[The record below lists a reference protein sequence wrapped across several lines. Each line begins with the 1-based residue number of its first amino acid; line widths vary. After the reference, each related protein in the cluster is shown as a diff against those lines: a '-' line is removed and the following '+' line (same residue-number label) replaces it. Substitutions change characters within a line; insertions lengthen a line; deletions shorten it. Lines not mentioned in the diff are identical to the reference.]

1 VGFFV
6 FADEVFVKEQIWGPP
21 RFMTVATTT
30 EIEERHSREAIEA
43 EIARF
48 EERVQQ
54 LRSGAITEEQ
64 FRPFRLKHGTYGQR
78 QPGYQMLR
86 VKVAA
91 GVLKP
96 SQLRVL
102 ARIGDEYSTGRGH
115 LTTRENVQFH
125 FVKLENVP
133 AAMRLLADSGL
144 TTREACGNTVRNVT
158 ACPVAGICS
167 GEAFDVTPYAL
178 GVSRYLLRHPDFH
191 DLPRKFKI
199 AFSGCADDGGCA
211 VAGIHD
217 VGLIAQVWGS
227 NGTARRGFKVLVG
240 GGLGS
245 LPTEAAVLADFLPEE
260 ELLPTIEAVLRLFN
274 EIGNRKNKF
283 KARLKFVLREKG
295 IEELRRLV
303 FEKRKTSQAPAE
315 VFTVASQI
323 RPALVSIAPAPLTP
337 APANGASDTE
347 YDRWAEHN
355 LMPQRQAGY
364 GAIWIK
370 LPAGTFHSRQMRVLA
385 DLLESQDLTGVRIAI
400 NQDLVIPWVPFDRVR
415 AIFNELHALDLA
427 IPGARTISDVTGCPG
442 ATTCNLGITRSLTL
456 ADVLSRELEGYSDP
470 EIQKLRIKISGCP
483 NSCGHHH
490 IADIGFYGN
499 ARKID
504 DQQAPFYQLLLG
516 GKVSAAGAHFGRQIM
531 AVPARPIAA
540 IIRALLAFYQQ
551 DRQPRESF
559 SAWVTR
565 TPDSAIVERLR
576 PLVEV
581 TNSTEDIFLDW
592 GDTETFS
599 LKLGRG
605 ECAA

>member
-1 VGFFV
+1 
-6 FADEVFVKEQIWGPP
+6 
-21 RFMTVATTT
+21 MTVATVT

-78 QPGYQMLR
+78 QPGFQMLR

-91 GVLKP
+91 GVVKP
-96 SQLRVL
+96 NQLRIL
-102 ARIGDEYSTGRGH
+102 ARIADEYSTGRGH

-133 AAMRLLADSGL
+133 AAMRLLADCGL

-158 ACPVAGICS
+158 ACPVAGICP
-167 GEAFDVTPYAL
+167 GEVFDVTPYAL
-178 GVSRYLLRHPDFH
+178 GVSRYLLRHSDFH

-199 AFSGCADDGGCA
+199 AFSGCEDDGACA
-211 VAGIHD
+211 VAAIHD
-217 VGLIAQVWGS
+217 VGLIAQVRGS
-227 NGTARRGFKVLVG
+227 KGTARRGFKVLVG

-245 LPTEAAVLADFLPEE
+245 LPTEAAVLTDFLPEE
-260 ELLPTIEAVLRLFN
+260 ELLPTVEAILRVFN
-274 EIGNRKNKF
+274 ETGNRKNKL
-283 KARLKFVLREKG
+283 KARLKFVLRDKG

-303 FEKRKTSQAPAE
+303 FEKRKFSQAPTE
-315 VFTVASQI
+315 VFTVPSPI
-323 RPALVSIAPAPLTP
+323 RPSLVTIAPLPSTS
-337 APANGASDTE
+337 ANVASDEE

-355 LMPQRQAGY
+355 LMSQRQAGY
-364 GAIWIK
+364 GAVWIK
-370 LPAGTFHSRQMRVLA
+370 LPAGTFHSRQMRGLA
-385 DLLESQDLTGVRIAI
+385 DVLEKNDLSGVRIAV

-415 AIFNELHALDLA
+415 AIYSELRALDLA
-427 IPGARTISDVTGCPG
+427 TPGARTISDVTGCPG
-442 ATTCNLGITRSLTL
+442 ATTCNLGITRSLSL

-470 EIQKLRIKISGCP
+470 EIKKLRIKISGCP

-499 ARKID
+499 VRKIGE
-504 DQQAPFYQLLLG
+504 QQAPYYQLLLG
-516 GKVSAAGAHFGRQIM
+516 GKVNKDGVHFGRQILS
-531 AVPARPIAA
+531 VPARPIPA
-540 IIRALLAFYQQ
+540 ILRELLAFYQQ
-551 DRQPRESF
+551 DRQSAESF

-565 TPDSAIVERLR
+565 TPDKAIIERLR
-576 PLVEV
+576 PLTDVA
-581 TNSTEDIFLDW
+581 NATEDFFLDW
-592 GDTETFS
+592 GDTETYS

-605 ECAA
+605 ECVA

>member
-1 VGFFV
+1 
-6 FADEVFVKEQIWGPP
+6 
-21 RFMTVATTT
+21 MTVATTT
-30 EIEERHSREAIEA
+30 EVEERHSREAIEA

-48 EERVQQ
+48 EERVHQ
-54 LRSGAITEEQ
+54 LRRGEITEQQ

-78 QPGYQMLR
+78 QPGFQMLR

-102 ARIGDEYSTGRGH
+102 ARIADEYSTGRGH

-133 AAMRLLADSGL
+133 VAMRLLADCGL
-144 TTREACGNTVRNVT
+144 TTREACGNTVRNIT
-158 ACPVAGICS
+158 ACPVAGICP

-217 VGLIAQVWGS
+217 VGLIAQVRGS
-227 NGTARRGFKVLVG
+227 NGTAHRGFKVLVG

-245 LPTEAAVLADFLPEE
+245 LPTESAVLADFLPEE
-260 ELLPTIEAVLRLFN
+260 ELLPTIEAVLRVFS
-274 EIGNRKNKF
+274 ETGNRKNKL

-295 IEELRRLV
+295 IEELRRLI

-315 VFTVASQI
+315 VFTVASPI
-323 RPALVSIAPAPLTP
+323 LPVLVNISPAPLTLSLDD
-337 APANGASDTE
+337 ATSDSE

-355 LMPQRQAGY
+355 LMAQRQTGY

-370 LPAGTFHSRQMRVLA
+370 LPAGTLHSRQMRGLA
-385 DLLESQDLTGVRIAI
+385 DLLEKHDLTGVRIAI
-400 NQDLVIPWVPFDRVR
+400 NQDLVVPWVPLDRAR
-415 AIFNELHALDLA
+415 ATYNDLRALDLA
-427 IPGARTISDVTGCPG
+427 IPGALTISDVTACPG

-456 ADVLSRELEGYSDP
+456 ADELSRALEGYDDP
-470 EIQKLRIKISGCP
+470 EIKKLRIKISGCP
-483 NSCGHHH
+483 NSCGQHH

-499 ARKID
+499 VRKIG
-504 DQQAPFYQLLLG
+504 DQQAPYYQLLLG
-516 GKVSAAGAHFGRQIM
+516 GKVNAGGVRFARQIM
-531 AVPARPIAA
+531 AVPARPIPA
-540 IIRALLAFYQQ
+540 IIRELLTFYRQ
-551 DRQPRESF
+551 DRHPGESF
-559 SAWVTR
+559 SDWVGR
-565 TPDSAIVERLR
+565 TPDSAVVERLR
-576 PLVEV
+576 PLATV

-592 GDTETFS
+592 GDAETFS

>member
-1 VGFFV
+1 
-6 FADEVFVKEQIWGPP
+6 
-21 RFMTVATTT
+21 MTVATVP
-30 EIEERHSREAIEA
+30 EVEERHSREAIEA

-78 QPGYQMLR
+78 QPGFQMLR

-96 SQLRVL
+96 AQLRVL
-102 ARIGDEYSTGRGH
+102 ARIADEHSTGRGH

-125 FVKLENVP
+125 FVKLEKVP
-133 AAMRLLADSGL
+133 AAMRLLADAGL

-158 ACPVAGICS
+158 ACPVAGICP

-199 AFSGCADDGGCA
+199 AFSGCENDGDCA

-217 VGLIAQVWGS
+217 VGLIAQVRGN
-227 NGTARRGFKVLVG
+227 NGTSRRGFKVLVG

-245 LPTEAAVLADFLPEE
+245 LPTEAAILTEFLPEE
-260 ELLPTIEAVLRLFN
+260 ELLPTVEAILRVFT
-274 EIGNRKNKF
+274 ETGNRKNKF

-303 FEKRKTSQAPAE
+303 AEKRKISEVPAE
-315 VFTVASQI
+315 VFTVPSPVQ
-323 RPALVSIAPAPLTP
+323 PSLVNIAPAPLSVAGRNPQTEL
-337 APANGASDTE
+337 E

-355 LMPQRQAGY
+355 LMSQRQAGY
-364 GAIWIK
+364 GGIWIK
-370 LPAGTFHSRQMRVLA
+370 LPAGTFYSHQMRGLA
-385 DLLESQDLTGVRIAI
+385 DVLERNDLTGVRIAV
-400 NQDLVIPWVPFDRVR
+400 NQDLVIPWVPFDRAR
-415 AIFNELHALDLA
+415 GIYDELRLLDLA
-427 IPGARTISDVTGCPG
+427 TPGARTISDVTGCPG

-456 ADVLSRELEGYSDP
+456 ADVLSRELSGYDDP

-499 ARKID
+499 ARKIGE
-504 DQQAPFYQLLLG
+504 QQAPYYQLMLG
-516 GKVSAAGAHFGRQIM
+516 GKVDASGVRFARQVM
-531 AVPARPIAA
+531 AVPARPIPA
-540 IIRALLAFYQQ
+540 IIRELLAFYQQ
-551 DRQPRESF
+551 DREPGETF
-559 SAWVTR
+559 SAWVSR
-565 TPDSAIVERLR
+565 TPDKNISDRLR
-576 PLVEV
+576 PLVDV
-581 TNSTEDIFLDW
+581 TDASEDVFVDW
-592 GDTETFS
+592 GDTETYS

>member
-1 VGFFV
+1 MGFFY
-6 FADEVFVKEQIWGPP
+6 FSGEGSIKGTDGGHN
-21 RFMTVATTT
+21 FMTVATAS

-48 EERVQQ
+48 EERAQQ
-54 LRSGAITEEQ
+54 LRRGEITEEQ

-78 QPGYQMLR
+78 QPGFQMLR

-91 GVLKP
+91 GVVKP

-102 ARIGDEYSTGRGH
+102 ARIADEYSTGRGH

-133 AAMRLLADSGL
+133 AAMRLLADCGL

-158 ACPVAGICS
+158 ACPVAGICP

-217 VGLIAQVWGS
+217 VGLIAQVRGS

-245 LPTEAAVLADFLPEE
+245 LPTESAVLAEFLPEE
-260 ELLPTIEAVLRLFN
+260 ELLPTIEAVLRVFS
-274 EIGNRKNKF
+274 ETGNRRNKF

-295 IEELRRLV
+295 IEELRRLI
-303 FEKRKTSQAPAE
+303 FEKRKTSRAPAE
-315 VFTVASQI
+315 VFTIPSPIQ
-323 RPALVSIAPAPLTP
+323 RPALVNISPQPLTLSLSNP
-337 APANGASDTE
+337 ASDAD
-347 YDRWAEHN
+347 YDHWAEHN
-355 LMPQRQAGY
+355 LMPQRQTGY

-370 LPAGTFHSRQMRVLA
+370 LPSGTFYSRQMRGLA
-385 DLLESQDLTGVRIAI
+385 SLLEIHDLAGVRIAI
-400 NQDLVIPWVPFDRVR
+400 NQDLVIPWVPFDRIR
-415 AIFNELHALDLA
+415 AIYDELRELDLA

-456 ADVLSRELEGYSDP
+456 ADELSRALEGYDDP
-470 EIQKLRIKISGCP
+470 EIKSLRIKISGCP
-483 NSCGHHH
+483 NSCGQHH

-499 ARKID
+499 VRKIEER
-504 DQQAPFYQLLLG
+504 QAPYYQLLLG
-516 GKVSAAGAHFGRQIM
+516 GKVNADGARFGRQIM
-531 AVPARPIAA
+531 PVPARPIPA
-540 IIRALLAFYQQ
+540 IIRELVAFYQQ
-551 DRQPRESF
+551 DRHLGESF
-559 SAWVTR
+559 NAWVGR
-565 TPDSAIVERLR
+565 TPDKSIVERLR
-576 PLVEV
+576 PFTEV
-581 TNSTEDIFLDW
+581 THSTEDIFLDW
-592 GDTETFS
+592 GDAEAFS

>member
-1 VGFFV
+1 
-6 FADEVFVKEQIWGPP
+6 
-21 RFMTVATTT
+21 MTVATTT
-30 EIEERHSREAIEA
+30 EVEERHSREAIEA
-43 EIARF
+43 EIACF
-48 EERVQQ
+48 EVRAQQ
-54 LRSGAITEEQ
+54 LRRGEITEEQ

-78 QPGYQMLR
+78 QPGFQMLR

-91 GVLKP
+91 GVVKP

-102 ARIGDEYSTGRGH
+102 ARIADEYSTGRGH

-133 AAMRLLADSGL
+133 AAMRLLADCGL
-144 TTREACGNTVRNVT
+144 TTREACGNTIRNVT
-158 ACPVAGICS
+158 ACPVAGICR

-217 VGLIAQVWGS
+217 VGLIAQVRGS
-227 NGTARRGFKVLVG
+227 NGTAHRGFRVLVG

-245 LPTEAAVLADFLPEE
+245 LPTESAVLTEFLPEE
-260 ELLPTIEAVLRLFN
+260 ELLPTIEAVLRVFS
-274 EIGNRKNKF
+274 ETGNRKNKF

-295 IEELRRLV
+295 IEEFRRLV

-315 VFTVASQI
+315 VFTVDSPI
-323 RPALVSIAPAPLTP
+323 RPTLVNISPAPLTLTLD
-337 APANGASDTE
+337 NTASDSE

-370 LPAGTFHSRQMRVLA
+370 LLAGTFLSRQMRGLA
-385 DLLESQDLTGVRIAI
+385 DILENHDLTGVRIAI

-415 AIFNELHALDLA
+415 AVYNDLRALDLV

-456 ADVLSRELEGYSDP
+456 ADELSRALEGYDDP
-470 EIQKLRIKISGCP
+470 EIKKLRIKISGCP
-483 NSCGHHH
+483 NSCGQHH

-499 ARKID
+499 VRKIEEK
-504 DQQAPFYQLLLG
+504 QAPYYQLLLG
-516 GKVSAAGAHFGRQIM
+516 GKVSADGVRFGRQVM
-531 AVPARPIAA
+531 PVPARPIPG
-540 IIRALLAFYQQ
+540 IIRELLAFYQQ
-551 DRQPRESF
+551 DRQRGESF
-559 SAWVTR
+559 NAWVGR
-565 TPDSAIVERLR
+565 TPDKAIVERVR

-581 TNSTEDIFLDW
+581 TNSTVDIFLDW

>member
-1 VGFFV
+1 
-6 FADEVFVKEQIWGPP
+6 
-21 RFMTVATTT
+21 MTVATTT
-30 EIEERHSREAIEA
+30 EVEERHSREVIEA
-43 EIARF
+43 EVARF
-48 EERVQQ
+48 EERAGQ
-54 LRSGAITEEQ
+54 LRNGGITEEQ

-78 QPGYQMLR
+78 QPGFQMLR

-96 SQLRVL
+96 AQLRIL
-102 ARIGDEYSTGRGH
+102 ALIADEYSTGRGH

-133 AAMRLLADSGL
+133 AAMRLLADCGL

-158 ACPVAGICS
+158 ACPVAGICP

-199 AFSGCADDGGCA
+199 AFSGCTDDGGCA

-217 VGLIAQVWGS
+217 VGLIAQVRGS
-227 NGTARRGFKVLVG
+227 NGTGRRGFKVLVG

-245 LPTEAAVLADFLPEE
+245 LPTESAVLTDFLPEE
-260 ELLPTIEAVLRLFN
+260 ELLPTIEAVLRVFN
-274 EIGNRKNKF
+274 ETGNRKNKF

-295 IEELRRLV
+295 IKEFRRLV

-315 VFTVASQI
+315 VFTVPSPI
-323 RPALVSIAPAPLTP
+323 RPALVNISSTPLTLTLDN
-337 APANGASDTE
+337 ARSDSE

-370 LPAGTFHSRQMRVLA
+370 LPAGTFHSRQMRGLA
-385 DLLESQDLTGVRIAI
+385 DLLESHELTGVRIAI

-415 AIFNELHALDLA
+415 AIYNDLRALNLA

-456 ADVLSRELEGYSDP
+456 ADELSRALEDYNDS

-483 NSCGHHH
+483 NSCGQHH

-499 ARKID
+499 ARKIE
-504 DQQAPFYQLLLG
+504 DQQAPYYQLLLG
-516 GKVSAAGAHFGRQIM
+516 GKVNADGVRFARQIM
-531 AVPARPIAA
+531 AVPARPIPE
-540 IIRALLAFYQQ
+540 IIRELLAFYQQ
-551 DRQPRESF
+551 DRKLGESF
-559 SAWVTR
+559 NTWVGR
-565 TPDSAIVERLR
+565 TPDKAIVERVG
-576 PLVEV
+576 PLVGV

>member
-1 VGFFV
+1 
-6 FADEVFVKEQIWGPP
+6 
-21 RFMTVATTT
+21 MTVAVTT
-30 EIEERHSREAIEA
+30 EVEERHSREAIEA

-48 EERVQQ
+48 EDRAQQ
-54 LRSGAITEEQ
+54 LRRGEITEEQ

-78 QPGYQMLR
+78 QAGFQMLR

-91 GVLKP
+91 GVLKA

-102 ARIGDEYSTGRGH
+102 AEIADDYSTGRGH

-158 ACPVAGICS
+158 SCPVAGICP

-199 AFSGCADDGGCA
+199 AFSGCEDDGACA

-217 VGLIAQVWGS
+217 VGLIAQVRGS
-227 NGTARRGFKVLVG
+227 NGTAHRGFKVLVG

-245 LPTEAAVLADFLPEE
+245 LPTEAAVLADFLSEE
-260 ELLPTIEAVLRLFN
+260 ELLPTIEAVLRVFI
-274 EIGNRKNKF
+274 ETGNRKNKL
-283 KARLKFVLREKG
+283 KARLKFVLRDKG
-295 IEELRRLV
+295 IEELRRLI
-303 FEKRKTSQAPAE
+303 FEKRKFSQAPAE
-315 VFTVASQI
+315 VFTVPSPI
-323 RPALVSIAPAPLTP
+323 RPALVTITAAPLNSSTL
-337 APANGASDTE
+337 NNSASDPE

-355 LMPQRQAGY
+355 LMSQRQAGY

-370 LPAGTFHSRQMRVLA
+370 LPAGTFHSRQMRGLA
-385 DLLESQDLTGVRIAI
+385 DVLEKNELEGVRIAV

-415 AIFNELHALDLA
+415 AIYDELRALDLA

-456 ADVLSRELEGYSDP
+456 ADELSRALDDYSDP

-499 ARKID
+499 VRKIG
-504 DQQAPFYQLLLG
+504 DQQAPYYQLMLG
-516 GKVSAAGAHFGRQIM
+516 GNVNADGVRFGRQILS
-531 AVPARPIAA
+531 VPARPIPA
-540 IIRALLAFYQQ
+540 IIRELLAFYQQ
-551 DRQPRESF
+551 DRQPGESF
-559 SAWVTR
+559 SAWVAR
-565 TPDSAIVERLR
+565 TPDKNIVERLR

-581 TNSTEDIFLDW
+581 TNATEDIFLDW
-592 GDTETFS
+592 GDTETYS

-605 ECAA
+605 ECVV

>member
-1 VGFFV
+1 
-6 FADEVFVKEQIWGPP
+6 
-21 RFMTVATTT
+21 MTVATTT
-30 EIEERHSREAIEA
+30 EVEERHSREAIEA

-48 EERVQQ
+48 EERAQQ
-54 LRSGAITEEQ
+54 LRRGEITEEQ

-78 QPGYQMLR
+78 QPGFQMLR

-91 GVLKP
+91 GVLKAQ
-96 SQLRVL
+96 QLRVL
-102 ARIGDEYSTGRGH
+102 AEIADEYSTGRGH

-158 ACPVAGICS
+158 SCPVAGICP

-199 AFSGCADDGGCA
+199 AFSGCEDDGACA

-217 VGLIAQVWGS
+217 VGLIARVRGS
-227 NGTARRGFKVLVG
+227 NGTAHRGFKVLVG

-245 LPTEAAVLADFLPEE
+245 LPTEAAVLIDFLPEE
-260 ELLPTIEAVLRLFN
+260 ELLPTIEAVLRVFS
-274 EIGNRKNKF
+274 ETGNRKNKL
-283 KARLKFVLREKG
+283 KARLKFVLRDKG

-303 FEKRKTSQAPAE
+303 FEKRKISQAPAE
-315 VFTVASQI
+315 VFNVPSPI
-323 RPALVSIAPAPLTP
+323 RPALVTIAAAPP
-337 APANGASDTE
+337 NSASGNGASDPE

-355 LMPQRQAGY
+355 LMSQRQAGY

-370 LPAGTFHSRQMRVLA
+370 LPAGTFHSQQMRGLA
-385 DLLESQDLTGVRIAI
+385 DVLDQNELAGVRIAV

-415 AIFNELHALDLA
+415 AIYDGLRALDLA

-456 ADVLSRELEGYSDP
+456 ADELSRALDDYSDP

-499 ARKID
+499 VRKIGD
-504 DQQAPFYQLLLG
+504 HQAPYYQLLLG
-516 GKVSAAGAHFGRQIM
+516 GTVNADGVRFGRQILS
-531 AVPARPIAA
+531 VPARPIPA
-540 IIRALLAFYQQ
+540 IVRELLDFYQQ
-551 DRQPRESF
+551 DRDPGESF

-565 TPDSAIVERLR
+565 TPDKSIVERVR
-576 PLVEV
+576 PLVDV
-581 TNSTEDIFLDW
+581 SNATEDIFLDW
-592 GDTETFS
+592 GDTETYS

-605 ECAA
+605 ECVA

>member
-1 VGFFV
+1 MPVETLS
-6 FADEVFVKEQIWGPP
+6 EV
-21 RFMTVATTT
+21 
-30 EIEERHSREAIEA
+30 EERHSREAIEA
-43 EIARF
+43 EISRF
-48 EERVQQ
+48 EERVQL
-54 LRSGAITEEQ
+54 LRSGAISEEQ

-78 QPGYQMLR
+78 QPGFQMLR

-96 SQLRVL
+96 AQLRVL
-102 ARIGDEYSTGRGH
+102 AGIADTYSTGRGH

-133 AAMRLLADSGL
+133 AAMRLLADAGL

-158 ACPVAGICS
+158 ACPVAGICP

-199 AFSGCADDGGCA
+199 AFSGCENDGDCA
-211 VAGIHD
+211 IAGIHD
-217 VGLIAQVWGS
+217 VGLIAQVRGN
-227 NGTARRGFKVLVG
+227 NGTSRRGFKVLVG

-245 LPTEAAVLADFLPEE
+245 LPTEAAVLTDFLPEE
-260 ELLPTIEAVLRLFN
+260 ELLPTIEAILRVFS
-274 EIGNRKNKF
+274 ETGNRKNKF
-283 KARLKFVLREKG
+283 KARMKFVLREKG
-295 IEELRRLV
+295 IEEFRRLV
-303 FEKRKTSQAPAE
+303 AEKRKRSQATAE
-315 VFTVASQI
+315 TFTVPTPIQPS
-323 RPALVSIAPAPLTP
+323 LVTIAPAPLSFSAAAKQTDP
-337 APANGASDTE
+337 E

-355 LMPQRQAGY
+355 LMFQRQTGY

-370 LPAGTFHSRQMRVLA
+370 LPAGTFYSHQMRGLA
-385 DLLESQDLTGVRIAI
+385 DLLEKNELNGVRIAV

-415 AIFNELHALDLA
+415 AIYDELRALDLA
-427 IPGARTISDVTGCPG
+427 TPGARTISDVTGCPG

-456 ADVLSRELEGYSDP
+456 ADVLSRELAGQSDP

-499 ARKID
+499 ARKIGE
-504 DQQAPFYQLLLG
+504 QHAPYYQLMLG
-516 GKVSAAGAHFGRQIM
+516 GKVDANGVRFARQVM
-531 AVPARPIAA
+531 AVPARPIPA
-540 IIRALLAFYQQ
+540 IIRELLAFYQQ
-551 DRQPRESF
+551 DRRPGEAF
-559 SAWVTR
+559 TAWVGR
-565 TPDSAIVERLR
+565 TPDKDISARLR
-576 PLVEV
+576 PFADV
-581 TNSTEDIFLDW
+581 TDASEEFFVDW
-592 GDTETFS
+592 GDTETYS

>member
-1 VGFFV
+1 MSV
-6 FADEVFVKEQIWGPP
+6 EVLPEV
-21 RFMTVATTT
+21 
-30 EIEERHSREAIEA
+30 EERHSAEAIEA
-43 EIARF
+43 EIQRF

-54 LRSGAITEEQ
+54 LQSGAITADQ

-78 QPGYQMLR
+78 QPGFQMLR
-86 VKVAA
+86 VKIAA

-96 SQLRVL
+96 DQLRVL
-102 ARIGDEYSTGRGH
+102 AGLADDYSTGRGH

-125 FVKLENVP
+125 FVQLENVP
-133 AAMRLLADSGL
+133 GAMRRLAAAGL

-158 ACPVAGICS
+158 ACPVAGVCP

-199 AFSGCADDGGCA
+199 AFSGCEDDGNCA

-217 VGLIAQVWGS
+217 VGLIAQVRGANGS
-227 NGTARRGFKVLVG
+227 AHRGFKVLVG

-260 ELLPTIEAVLRLFN
+260 ELLPTIEAILRVFT
-274 EIGNRKNKF
+274 ETGNRKNKLM
-283 KARLKFVLREKG
+283 ARLKFVLRAKG

-303 FEKRKTSQAPAE
+303 AEKRKVSQAPAE
-315 VFTVASQI
+315 RFTVPSSIQ
-323 RPALVSIAPAPLTP
+323 PSLVTIAPIPHSTSLADPP
-337 APANGASDTE
+337 IDAE

-355 LMPQRQAGY
+355 LMSQRQAGY

-370 LPAGTFHSRQMRVLA
+370 LPAGTFLSNQMRGLA
-385 DLLESQDLTGVRIAI
+385 DLLEKNELTGVRIAV

-415 AIFNELHALDLA
+415 SIHDGLRALDLSA
-427 IPGARTISDVTGCPG
+427 PGARTISDVTGCPG

-456 ADVLSRELEGYSDP
+456 AEVLSHELIGYADP

-499 ARKID
+499 VRKIGE
-504 DQQAPFYQLLLG
+504 QQAPYYQLLLG
-516 GKVSAAGAHFGRQIM
+516 GKVDASGVRFARQILS
-531 AVPARPIAA
+531 VPARPIPA
-540 IIRALLAFYQQ
+540 ILRELLLFYQEG
-551 DRQPRESF
+551 RQPGETF

-565 TPDSAIVERLR
+565 TPDKAIVERLK
-576 PLVEV
+576 PLADVENAPAEV
-581 TNSTEDIFLDW
+581 FVDW
-592 GDTETFS
+592 GDTESYS

-605 ECAA
+605 ECVA

>member
-1 VGFFV
+1 
-6 FADEVFVKEQIWGPP
+6 
-21 RFMTVATTT
+21 MTVATTT
-30 EIEERHSREAIEA
+30 EVEERHSREAIEA

-48 EERVQQ
+48 EERAEQ
-54 LRSGAITEEQ
+54 LRRGEITEEQ

-78 QPGYQMLR
+78 QPGFQMLR

-102 ARIGDEYSTGRGH
+102 AQIADEYSTGRGH

-125 FVKLENVP
+125 FVKLEKVP
-133 AAMRLLADSGL
+133 SAMRLLADCGL

-158 ACPVAGICS
+158 ACPVAGICP

-217 VGLIAQVWGS
+217 VGLIAQVRGS
-227 NGTARRGFKVLVG
+227 NGTAHRGFKVLVG

-245 LPTEAAVLADFLPEE
+245 LPTEAAVLVNFLPEE
-260 ELLPTIEAVLRLFN
+260 ELLPTIEAVLRVFN
-274 EIGNRKNKF
+274 ETGNRKNKF
-283 KARLKFVLREKG
+283 KARLKFVLRDKG

-315 VFTVASQI
+315 VFTVPSPI
-323 RPALVSIAPAPLTP
+323 RPALVNISPAPWTLSLHD
-337 APANGASDTE
+337 AASDSE

-355 LMPQRQAGY
+355 LMPQRQAGFS
-364 GAIWIK
+364 AIWIK
-370 LPAGTFHSRQMRVLA
+370 LPAGTLDSRQMRGLA
-385 DLLESQDLTGVRIAI
+385 GLLEDHHLTGVRIAI

-415 AIFNELHALDLA
+415 AIYEGLRALGLA

-456 ADVLSRELEGYSDP
+456 ADELSRALEGQNDP
-470 EIQKLRIKISGCP
+470 EIKKLRIKISGCP
-483 NSCGHHH
+483 NSCGQHH

-499 ARKID
+499 VRKIS
-504 DQQAPFYQLLLG
+504 DQQAPYYQLLLG
-516 GKVSAAGAHFGRQIM
+516 GRVSADGVRFARQIM
-531 AVPARPIAA
+531 PVPARPIPG
-540 IIRALLAFYQQ
+540 IIAELLTFYQQ
-551 DRQPRESF
+551 DRQPGESF
-559 SAWVTR
+559 NAWVSR
-565 TPDSAIVERLR
+565 TPDKAIIERLR

-592 GDTETFS
+592 GDREAFS

>member
-1 VGFFV
+1 
-6 FADEVFVKEQIWGPP
+6 
-21 RFMTVATTT
+21 MTVATTT

-48 EERVQQ
+48 EERAQQ

-78 QPGYQMLR
+78 QPGFQMLR

-102 ARIGDEYSTGRGH
+102 ARIADEYSTGRGH

-133 AAMRLLADSGL
+133 AAMRLLADCGL

-158 ACPVAGICS
+158 ACPVAGICP

-217 VGLIAQVWGS
+217 VGLIAQVRGS

-260 ELLPTIEAVLRLFN
+260 ELLPTIEAVLRVFN
-274 EIGNRKNKF
+274 ETGNRKNKF

-295 IEELRRLV
+295 IEEFRRLV
-303 FEKRKTSQAPAE
+303 VEKRKTSQAPAE
-315 VFTVASQI
+315 VFTVLSPI
-323 RPALVSIAPAPLTP
+323 RPALVSIAPAPLFST
-337 APANGASDTE
+337 PANGASDSE

-355 LMPQRQAGY
+355 LMPQRQTGY

-370 LPAGTFHSRQMRVLA
+370 LPAGTFHSRQMHGLA
-385 DLLESQDLTGVRIAI
+385 DLLENQDLTGVRIAV

-415 AIFNELHALDLA
+415 AIYNELRALGLT

-456 ADVLSRELEGYSDP
+456 ADELSRALEGYDDP
-470 EIQKLRIKISGCP
+470 EIKKLRIKISGCP

-499 ARKID
+499 VRKIE
-504 DQQAPFYQLLLG
+504 DQQAPYYQLLLG
-516 GKVSAAGAHFGRQIM
+516 GKVNADGVRFGRQIM
-531 AVPARPIAA
+531 AVPARPIPA
-540 IIRALLAFYQQ
+540 IIRELLDFYQH
-551 DRQPRESF
+551 DRQPGESF
-559 SAWVTR
+559 STWVVR
-565 TPDSAIVERLR
+565 TPDGAIVERLR
-576 PLVEV
+576 PLTEV
-581 TNSTEDIFLDW
+581 TNTTEDIFLDW